1 MQDLSA
7 QIRELYQQEQ
17 AANKAPV
24 TEQDIPLSYE
34 AITSEWLTNVLCKAT
49 PGAKVESFEL
59 SPPDNGSSNR
69 RKISIRYNASGK
81 QAGLPEKI
89 FCKATQ
95 DLANR
100 MVLGISGGLHGE
112 ITYYK
117 HVRPLLDIES
127 PFAYFANYD
136 PRSFNSII
144 MLNDISD
151 EVESFCDDKTPM
163 NRHRLESQMDVLATF
178 HSRFLNSPELKTV
191 LVSLGTWPQFLNRTK
206 AFGMEA
212 GSNKGFRDAE
222 EVIPPRL
229 YQRYDEVWTKTVAS
243 AERHNQLPQTF
254 IHNDVHLKNWY
265 CMPNDK
271 MGLSDWQCCT
281 MGHWSRDLA
290 YTIATACTIEDRRHW
305 EKDLIAYYLDKMQQ
319 GGAPRIPFDEAWTHY
334 RQQMLSVLTWWT
346 ITLAPTDA
354 IPDMQPRDTTLGFIK
369 RIATAMDDL
378 DTMDVE

>member
-1 MQDLSA
+1 MKDIPE
-7 QIRELYQQEQ
+7 QIRAAYKEEL
-17 AANKAPV
+17 AANKTPV

-34 AITSEWLTNVLCKAT
+34 AITSEWLTNVLCKSTA
-49 PGAKVESFEL
+49 GAKVESFEL
-59 SPPDNGSSNR
+59 GAPDNGSSNR
-69 RKISIRYNASGK
+69 RKISIRYNAAGTD
-81 QAGLPEKI
+81 AGLPEKV

-112 ITYYK
+112 VTYYN

-127 PFAYFANYD
+127 PFAYFANYS

-144 MLNDISD
+144 ILNDISD
-151 EVESFCDDKTPM
+151 EVESFCDHNTPM
-163 NRHRLESQMDVLATF
+163 NKRRLESQMELLATM
-178 HSRFLNSPELKTV
+178 HSRFLNSPELTTV
-191 LVSLGTWPQFLNRTK
+191 LASLGTWPQFLKRTE

-222 EVIPPRL
+222 EVIPARL
-229 YQRYDEVWTKTVAS
+229 YKRYDEVWPKTIAS
-243 AERHNQLPQTF
+243 AEKHDQLPQTF

-265 CMPNDK
+265 CMPNDV
-271 MGLSDWQCCT
+271 MGLSDWQCAT
-281 MGHWSRDLA
+281 TGHWSRDLA
-290 YTIATACTIEDRRHW
+290 YTIATACTIEERRNW
-305 EKDLIAYYLDKMQQ
+305 EKDLIAYYLEKMAE
-319 GGAPRIPFDEAWTHY
+319 GGATGISFDETWNHY

-346 ITLAPTDA
+346 ITLAPTDV
-354 IPDMQPRDTTLGFIK
+354 IPDMQPRDITLQFIK